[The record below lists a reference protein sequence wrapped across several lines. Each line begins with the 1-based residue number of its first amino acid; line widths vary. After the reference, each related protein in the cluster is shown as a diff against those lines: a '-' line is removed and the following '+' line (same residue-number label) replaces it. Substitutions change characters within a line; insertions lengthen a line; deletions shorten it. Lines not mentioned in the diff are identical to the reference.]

1 MDRTS
6 FVMTMF
12 MSYAALAGDGAPAWD
27 ATIGDPGADAAVL
40 ALTAADLGAGERL
53 VAAGSF
59 GAIGG
64 ESASRAAAWD
74 GASWAPLGGAVNAAA
89 SCVTAFDDGG
99 GETVWL
105 GGSFTQASASVASH
119 VARLEGGAWVEAGDG
134 FNQPVRALAAVGGEL
149 YAGGEFWLSGSAST
163 RGIARWNGGSWT
175 AVGGG
180 LVGDVLAIGADQTGA
195 LVAGGS
201 FQFALGGPEVNNI
214 ARWDESSWNAI
225 GAGFDDRV
233 RAVGTFDF
241 GEGPTLVVGGAFT
254 ASGPVAT
261 PHVAVNRG
269 AGWEALGAGP
279 GGPVWDLGVVDLG
292 DGPRL
297 VAAGRFGAPGM
308 AHVAAWDGDAW
319 SILAGGVGLASAL
332 GEARALAIDPGT
344 GGLAVG
350 GNFGVAGG
358 LPSRNVALLVGAP
371 GGEPAD
377 LDGDGAVGSSDLGAL
392 LAAWGNAGAG
402 GEDLDGDGVVG
413 SSDLG
418 ILLAAWG

>member
-1 MDRTS
+1 MDQAS
-6 FVMTMF
+6 FVLTMF
-12 MSYAALAGDGAPAWD
+12 MSYAAMAGDGAPAWD

-40 ALTAADLGAGERL
+40 ALTTADLGAGERL
-53 VAAGSF
+53 VAVGGF
-59 GAIGG
+59 DAIGG
-64 ESASRAAAWD
+64 AASSRAAAWD
-74 GASWAPLGGAVNAAA
+74 GAAWAPLGGAVNASA
-89 SCVTAFDDGG
+89 SCVAAFDGG
-99 GETVWL
+99 GGTVWI
-105 GGSFTQASASVASH
+105 GGSFTQAGGTLISH
-119 VARLEGGAWVEAGDG
+119 AARLEGGAWVQAGDG
-134 FNQPVRALAAVGGEL
+134 FNRSVRALGVVGGEL

-163 RGIARWNGGSWT
+163 RGIARWDGGAWT

-180 LVGDVLAIGADQTGA
+180 LIGDVLALGPDPTGA

-225 GAGFDDRV
+225 GAGFDGQV

-241 GEGPTLVVGGAFT
+241 GEGPTLVAGGAFT
-254 ASGPVAT
+254 ASGPAAT

-269 AGWEALGAGP
+269 AGWEALGVGP

-297 VAAGRFGAPGM
+297 VAAGQFGSPGM
-308 AHVAAWDGDAW
+308 ANLAAWDGAAW
-319 SILAGGVGLASAL
+319 SILEGGVGLAGSL
-332 GEARALAIDPGT
+332 GEARALAIDPAT

-350 GNFGVAGG
+350 GSFGVAGG
-358 LPSRNVALLVGAP
+358 QTARNVALLVGAP
-371 GGEPAD
+371 SGEPAD
-377 LDGDGAVGSSDLGAL
+377 FDGDGAVGSSDLGAL
-392 LAAWGNAGAG
+392 LAAWGSAGAG